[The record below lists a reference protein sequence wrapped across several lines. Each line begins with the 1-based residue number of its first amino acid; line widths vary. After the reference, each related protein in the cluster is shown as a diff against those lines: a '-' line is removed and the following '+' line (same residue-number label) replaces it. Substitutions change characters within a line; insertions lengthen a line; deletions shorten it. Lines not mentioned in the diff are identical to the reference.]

1 MISTSSR
8 ALLYDQLMTEIQLRL
23 SRHGYPTINN
33 PLTAISTLIDLERID
48 AQDILL
54 LTRTRIDYPS
64 NVSLDD
70 LRRQS

>member
-1 MISTSSR
+1 MLSTKDR
-8 ALLYDQLMTEIQLRL
+8 ALLYDQLMTELQLRL

-48 AQDILL
+48 AQETLL
-54 LTRTRIDYPS
+54 LSKTRLDYPA
-64 NVSLDD
+64 NVTLDD